1 MLFLNTHDSI
11 SLSIIKGSLTIL
23 QKMIRNWD
31 QYYKKGLQEMQV
43 IEKHIKCP
51 DKNQSAK
58 FRVKDIL
65 QNK

>member
-11 SLSIIKGSLTIL
+11 SFSIIKGSLTIL

-43 IEKHIKCP
+43 IEKHIK
-51 DKNQSAK
+51 
-58 FRVKDIL
+58 
-65 QNK
+65 